1 MMTELNPI
9 ELTLLT
15 GLMAKYPIFKT
26 HLDVLKVSSRKSTGT
41 GLLVT
46 FEYEN
51 SELEFDETNALFSN
65 EENIEI
71 NKLKKGLNYVIDIT
85 MGRIETLEFSTY
97 EEKWDGVIGEFKLIE
112 NMNPPI
118 K

>member
-15 GLMAKYPIFKT
+15 GLIEKYPTFKA
-26 HLDVLKVSSRKSTGT
+26 HLDILKVSSRKSTGT

-51 SELEFDETNALFSN
+51 SELEWDETNALFSN

-71 NKLKKGLNYVIDIT
+71 KKLKKGLNYVIDIT
-85 MGRIETLEFSTY
+85 MGKIETLEFSTY
-97 EEKWDGVIGEFKLIE
+97 DEKWDGVIGDYKLVDKISYPE
-112 NMNPPI
+112 

>member
-1 MMTELNPI
+1 MNEINTL

-15 GLMAKYPIFKT
+15 GLVEKYPVLKS
-26 HLDVLKVSSRKSTGT
+26 HLDFLKVSDRKNTAT
-41 GLLVT
+41 GLIVT
-46 FEYEN
+46 FDYEKN
-51 SELEFDETNALFSN
+51 DLHFEEINALFSN
-65 EENIEI
+65 EENISI
-71 NKLKKGLNYVIDIT
+71 PKLKKGLNYVIDIT
-85 MGRIETLEFSTY
+85 MGRVETLEFSTY